1 MEELFWDVFL
11 VLEKDGIELNLWAY
25 LSRIRRL
32 SFLLLNYQAFAD
44 KNHICFPYST
54 ITCKLAFTYREVTE
68 FDGMNTRLK

>member
-44 KNHICFPYST
+44 KNHICFHILQLRASWHLP
-54 ITCKLAFTYREVTE
+54 IEK
-68 FDGMNTRLK
+68 